1 MITAPTVLSGLT
13 SLSRNSSSSFLLSG
27 VSSTLLK
34 AMPCNSILSST
45 LIGSTFL
52 AAGFASGFGS
62 GFLGGG
68 GGGGGGGG
76 VGHKSGVHSLHAA
89 AAAASAGVH
98 ALVRMQTVFPTALT
112 TLPSL
117 SVR

>member
-13 SLSRNSSSSFLLSG
+13 SLSRKSSSSFLLSG

-52 AAGFASGFGS
+52 GAGFASGFGA
-62 GFLGGG
+62 GLGGG

-76 VGHKSGVHSLHAA
+76 FGHKSGVHSWHAA

>member
-1 MITAPTVLSGLT
+1 MALPSGL
-13 SLSRNSSSSFLLSG
+13 SSALSKSKSASAEKLIFCGSSFSG
-27 VSSTLLK
+27 GALTTGLG
-34 AMPCNSILSST
+34 
-45 LIGSTFL
+45 GSF
-52 AAGFASGFGS
+52 AGGF
-62 GFLGGG
+62 GGG
-68 GGGGGGGG
+68 GGGGGGGF
-76 VGHKSGVHSLHAA
+76 GHKSGVHSLHAA